1 MAGAENVLPHRV
13 QSTEEAREKGRNG
26 GIASGETR
34 RAKRT
39 MRDTAK
45 FILGLKP
52 DVPDAAIKKMAQLG
66 VMDEELTM
74 MFLSVYKQQEKA
86 LKGDLPALQF
96 LRDTSGEKPADTMA
110 LSHEMGGDFVIEI
123 KAQKDDA
130 EDTD

>member
-1 MAGAENVLPHRV
+1 MAGVENLVPLNQRTKDEQREIQKKGGAESGR
-13 QSTEEAREKGRNG
+13 ARREQ
-26 GIASGETR
+26 
-34 RAKRT
+34 RT